1 MTVEKVRSIDGEG
14 DVRFGRF
21 MPDNLDPRNA
31 LSIAARD
38 GMIAMRREAGL
49 SDFPAQPL
57 YPDREVRFQPEPA
70 QATRSGIVAE

>member
-57 YPDREVRFQPEPA
+57 YPDRQVRFEPEPT
-70 QATRSGIVAE
+70 QATPSGIVAE